1 MNRNNY
7 ANKKVLSKIA
17 RRFSLEEKKKECE
30 VGGFGDSYRNHL
42 ATLDM
47 NAPIIAQTP

>member
-1 MNRNNY
+1 MEIIVKT
-7 ANKKVLSKIA
+7 KKASSKIA
-17 RRFSLEEKKKECE
+17 RRSSLEEKKKECK
-30 VGGFGDSYRNHL
+30 VGGFGDFYRNHL